1 MINLFNYLEKNTS
14 FNINMTDFSKKFV
27 TILGILC
34 FSIPVFSQVVKT
46 PFPVTNLSWS
56 QNNESFAFTE
66 ENSVFLRDSRT
77 YLLLDTLPLNDVDK
91 IMFSNEGKKQ
101 VLLAITKNGVFSV
114 YDLIEENNRLE
125 FERKPYFTIDCSEN
139 KNVRNVAFSKNSDYV
154 AAVLPDNS
162 ISLFFKL
169 RFTKDSISR
178 KLVGHKGSIYNL
190 NFSKN
195 AKYLISTSQDGNAII
210 WDCRKY
216 SIVSEINGIYTQT
229 GVPAVFMNDSQ
240 RIIACDGQT
249 SFGIFDFDGNKL
261 VSFDT
266 LNSIRHIK
274 PLADSRKVAILTE
287 KDEIEIYDLQKNKW
301 IGYIPSYDPTVL
313 TDFEFNKDDSRIL
326 IGYESGSIFEF
337 TVKDVMLD
345 PGEKPPK
352 KIQVIGT
359 GSGKQSRASSKNRYA
374 SFGESSKNGSG
385 LISSKEGLYLG
396 VSAGVGSAPSP
407 YMMTT
412 ELSVSVISYDLLNP
426 FYVGACISP
435 FVTLPKKDFPY
446 KYYYSPEENLDSPL
460 LCGAELYIPFGLF
473 VMPFESND
481 IGFCA
486 EIFVGGGAALLWN
499 KKFSSEAITSDLFMS
514 FFAGTKVGISWKFLE
529 AYICAK
535 WDSVQKL
542 MISGGIGASFKIGG
556 SKQK

>member
-1 MINLFNYLEKNTS
+1 MAE
-14 FNINMTDFSKKFV
+14 FSKKFV

-34 FSIPVFSQVVKT
+34 FAFPVFSQVVKT

-56 QNNESFAFTE
+56 QNSESFAFTE
-66 ENSVFLRDSRT
+66 ENSIFLRDSRT
-77 YLLLDTLPLNDVDK
+77 YILLDTMPLNNVDK
-91 IMFSNEGKKQ
+91 IMFSTEGKNQ

-114 YDLIEENNRLE
+114 YDLIEENNRLR
-125 FERKPYFTIDCSEN
+125 FERNPYFTIDCSEN
-139 KNVRNVAFSKNSDYV
+139 KNVKNVAFSKNSDYV

-169 RFTKDSISR
+169 RFTKNSISR
-178 KLVGHKGSIYNL
+178 KLVGHRGSIYNL

-195 AKYLISTSQDGNAII
+195 AKYLISTSSDGKAII
-210 WDCRKY
+210 WDCNKY
-216 SIVSEINGIYTQT
+216 SMISEINGIYTRT
-229 GVPAVFMNDSQ
+229 RVPAVFMNDSQ

-266 LNSIRHIK
+266 LNSIRNIK
-274 PLADSRKVAILTE
+274 PLADSKKVAILTE
-287 KDEIEIYDLQKNKW
+287 KDEIEIYDLSKNKW
-301 IGYIPSYDPTVL
+301 IGYIPSYDPTTL

-337 TVKDVMLD
+337 TVKNVMLD

-359 GSGKQSRASSKNRYA
+359 GSGRRSRASS
-374 SFGESSKNGSG
+374 GGGSG
-385 LISSKEGLYLG
+385 SGFGIGFFNTRDGVYLNAA
-396 VSAGVGSAPSP
+396 AGVGSATYP

-412 ELSVSVISYDLLNP
+412 ELSVSLISYDLLNP
-426 FYVGACISP
+426 FYVGACVSP
-435 FVTLPKKDFPY
+435 FVTLPEQDFPY
-446 KYYYSPEENLDSPL
+446 KYYYSPEESLSSPL
-460 LCGAELYIPFGLF
+460 LCGVELYIPFGLF
-473 VMPFESND
+473 VMPFENND
-481 IGFCA
+481 IGFNA
-486 EIFVGGGAALLWN
+486 EIFAGGGAAFLWN
-499 KKFSSEAITSDLFMS
+499 RKFSSEAITSDLFTS
-514 FFAGTKVGISWKFLE
+514 FVAGTKLGISWKFLA

-542 MISGGIGASFKIGG
+542 MISGGVGVSFKIGG
-556 SKQK
+556 SK